1 MKSCWHGRASMRI
14 CITVS
19 SRKKRLRRETDRKT
33 KSLLFK
39 KGAKRISNVRFAF
52 LLYTS
57 VPLSGIIL

>member
-1 MKSCWHGRASMRI
+1 MNSSWHGRASMRI

-19 SRKKRLRRETDRKT
+19 SRKKRLRRETEINRYY
-33 KSLLFK
+33 L